1 MFARSAVIYM
11 RVTLCLKIMCV
22 LYANTALP
30 ILKKLNKLEE
40 NKMKKYV
47 CDVCGWVYDE
57 VAGDPDNGIAPG
69 TKFED
74 LPDDFQCAL
83 CGVGKDNFSEE

>member
-1 MFARSAVIYM
+1 
-11 RVTLCLKIMCV
+11 
-22 LYANTALP
+22 
-30 ILKKLNKLEE
+30 
-40 NKMKKYV
+40 MKKYV

-57 VAGDPDNGIAPG
+57 AAGDPDNGIAPG

-74 LPDDFQCAL
+74 LPNDFKCAL